1 MSKREDQKMAALL
14 RKHAGKQKPAAKDP
28 AAQFDP
34 TLRIRKEQD
43 SNETEKLFKE
53 MKRRE
58 F

>member
-14 RKHAGKQKPAAKDP
+14 RKHAGKPKAPVKDP
-28 AAQFDP
+28 SSQFDP
-34 TLRIRKEQD
+34 TLRIRREQETT
-43 SNETEKLFKE
+43 ETEKLFKE